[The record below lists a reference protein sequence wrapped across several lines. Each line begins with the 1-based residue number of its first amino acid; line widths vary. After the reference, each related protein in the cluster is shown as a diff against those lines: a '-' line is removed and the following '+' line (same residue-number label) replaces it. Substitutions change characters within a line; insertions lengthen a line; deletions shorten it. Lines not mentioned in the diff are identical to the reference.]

1 MGLGKFL
8 KKSIKNSFRGGS
20 LWDMGVKKI
29 HDQISPQKLLGLDAL
44 KDLAGSQEAQLRQ
57 QLEANKL
64 DSAIES
70 QNVATFDDSAS
81 SGFTGTDTRR
91 RKKAAGGY
99 SSGLGLQL

>member
-1 MGLGKFL
+1 MNRPPSSPRPPL
-8 KKSIKNSFRGGS
+8 I
-20 LWDMGVKKI
+20 I
-29 HDQISPQKLLGLDAL
+29 DQIGIKSLLGLDAL
-44 KDLAGSQEAQLRQ
+44 KDLAGSQERQLRQ

-70 QNVATFDDSAS
+70 QNVATFDESTS